1 MVLALTLQWHLGS
14 MHMERPRLRKA
25 SEIFITQRQ
34 PAGTKE
40 KISFPFSPRP
50 LVFVMYLLFPS
61 VRLFFAVWR
70 RQGERVFFSHCDCTG
85 VHWWPSGGTVCVLF
99 QASWHVCC
107 HGRPWKRFS
116 SSPCVS
122 ASWQNAVCE
131 VFSICVKPDTYNFRP
146 KTKGF
151 HRIEWNQRKDS
162 SELR

>member
-1 MVLALTLQWHLGS
+1 
-14 MHMERPRLRKA
+14 MERPRLRKA

-85 VHWWPSGGTVCVLF
+85 VQFVYCFRPRGMSAVTAVLKPVC
-99 QASWHVCC
+99 
-107 HGRPWKRFS
+107 
-116 SSPCVS
+116 
-122 ASWQNAVCE
+122 
-131 VFSICVKPDTYNFRP
+131 FSIL
-146 KTKGF
+146 TK
-151 HRIEWNQRKDS
+151 RS
-162 SELR
+162 L